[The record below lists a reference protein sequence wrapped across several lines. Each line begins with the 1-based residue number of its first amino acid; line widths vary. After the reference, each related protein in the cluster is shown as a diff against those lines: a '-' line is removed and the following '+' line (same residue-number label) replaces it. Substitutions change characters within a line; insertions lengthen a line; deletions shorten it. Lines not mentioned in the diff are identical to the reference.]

1 MDLKI
6 ALSGELPARCSDALA
21 ALAPEL
27 GMVPA
32 AEGVPVAGTGAQLLP
47 FAATEHSVTIRVG
60 AAHPVLPCAQPAA
73 PSAGSLRYPGRAPA
87 LRRSA

>member
-6 ALSGELPARCSDALA
+6 ALSGDLPARCSDALA

-32 AEGVPVAGTGAQLLP
+32 PEGL
-47 FAATEHSVTIRVG
+47 AATAC
-60 AAHPVLPCAQPAA
+60 AAANANWLDGPLMKFSKVN
-73 PSAGSLRYPGRAPA
+73 S
-87 LRRSA
+87 

>member
-32 AEGVPVAGTGAQLLP
+32 AEGVPLLP
-47 FAATEHSVTIRVG
+47 FAATEH
-60 AAHPVLPCAQPAA
+60 
-73 PSAGSLRYPGRAPA
+73 PSP
-87 LRRSA
+87 

>member
-6 ALSGELPARCSDALA
+6 ALSGDLPARCSDALA

-32 AEGVPVAGTGAQLLP
+32 AEGCLCVGTGAQLLP
-47 FAATEHSVTIRVG
+47 FAATEH
-60 AAHPVLPCAQPAA
+60 
-73 PSAGSLRYPGRAPA
+73 PSP
-87 LRRSA
+87 

>member
-32 AEGVPVAGTGAQLLP
+32 AEGVPVRG
-47 FAATEHSVTIRVG
+47 HRG
-60 AAHPVLPCAQPAA
+60 AASSTVRSACCPVRWQLAI
-73 PSAGSLRYPGRAPA
+73 SGKSPA

>member
-6 ALSGELPARCSDALA
+6 ALSGDLPARCSDALA

-32 AEGVPVAGTGAQLLP
+32 AEGVPVRGHRAQLLP
-47 FAATEHSVTIRVG
+47 FAATEH
-60 AAHPVLPCAQPAA
+60 
-73 PSAGSLRYPGRAPA
+73 PSP
-87 LRRSA
+87 